1 MNKNEY
7 ADFIKRMQMLGNLE
21 SQRKQ
26 AESSHPVELKKFL
39 LFLDE
44 VQLISQKQQTNAS
57 TVSSTTEMRIRR
69 QQILARVPRSR

>member
-1 MNKNEY
+1 
-7 ADFIKRMQMLGNLE
+7 MQMLGNLE

-26 AESSHPVELKKFL
+26 AESFHPVELKKFL

-44 VQLISQKQQTNAS
+44 VQLISQKQQINAS